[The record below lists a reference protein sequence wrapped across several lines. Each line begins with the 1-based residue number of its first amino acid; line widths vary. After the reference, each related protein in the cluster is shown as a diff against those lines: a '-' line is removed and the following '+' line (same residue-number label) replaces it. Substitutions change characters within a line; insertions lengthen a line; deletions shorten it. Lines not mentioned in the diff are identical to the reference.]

1 MTIAVSIP
9 IDLSSR
15 KEIAETLLAKYGTEY
30 LFLGRIFQ
38 ETTTNQS
45 CEIEISNAQKD
56 EKFDNN
62 YDGKVV
68 RLISTDVGYE
78 ACVTM
83 ARFTQ
88 VFLQIGGTTVRL
100 ESSQLDCEVDKWLAK
115 YNSQDVF
122 DIYSLY
128 VGLIEGEDNYYSCGM
143 HNFGKADVSLE
154 GKEDIG
160 LAIYVMNVFNYYRL
174 TESPILQDEHTFKP
188 DIESPSYTMK
198 WIPDREYESNSLLYN
213 PCGRWHLYRNINL
226 D

>member
-68 RLISTDVGYE
+68 RLISTDVGD
-78 ACVTM
+78 
-83 ARFTQ
+83 
-88 VFLQIGGTTVRL
+88 GTLGQSGAPPRRSAEPAAAGPAL
-100 ESSQLDCEVDKWLAK
+100 HGRHLPDWR
-115 YNSQDVF
+115 
-122 DIYSLY
+122 
-128 VGLIEGEDNYYSCGM
+128 
-143 HNFGKADVSLE
+143 
-154 GKEDIG
+154 
-160 LAIYVMNVFNYYRL
+160 YYRSIRIISIRL
-174 TESPILQDEHTFKP
+174 RS
-188 DIESPSYTMK
+188 
-198 WIPDREYESNSLLYN
+198 R
-213 PCGRWHLYRNINL
+213 
-226 D
+226 